1 MAFTLNEAV
10 VKIKAEGL
18 DKLQQDL
25 KTVGTSLTKI
35 GTGTAAKG
43 LDVDFKKAAGA
54 AEELDTA
61 VEKLTDST
69 KDMVRVIKAADGKF
83 RTANGR
89 FVKTADVVEDASG
102 AFYVL
107 GKKADEATQKVG
119 GVGKSFDNT
128 RKRGVNLGQSMG
140 ALGNLL
146 SVVPGQGAVGFSRL
160 SGSIGTATSAM
171 GGLGLAVAGATAGI
185 AALVGA
191 GVGLVAAVTNAGAL
205 EKRLA
210 EVATISKDVANNIK
224 GFSQEIGR
232 LSVATRTDTSLL
244 AEGLYQTISSG
255 ITDTSDAFKVLET
268 SANAARAGLTS
279 VDVAVD
285 AVTSAINAY
294 GLEASDAN
302 RISDAYFKTVEQ
314 GKLRFEDIG
323 RSIGK
328 VAPLASQLGVGLEEL
343 LAAGAA
349 LTLTGKSLSE
359 SFTGVRGAMVAIL
372 KPSSEAADLAA
383 ELGIDF
389 SAAALK
395 TKGFEGFLKDLAVQ
409 TGNDVEILGKL
420 FGEVEGLQA
429 VLSLTGNQ
437 AETFSRSLKSIEN
450 AAGATNAAIEIQNNT
465 FASQVALLKTQLSLV
480 LQIIGEE
487 LLPSV
492 TEALEDMNA
501 ALMGVDWDEF
511 QSDAETAVSGIV
523 SAFKVLGTVIGDTAT
538 LVKGVFDIV
547 DFLLIPGGG
556 VPESVQQG
564 ASNLGRAL
572 TIGATNQDTEFLTS
586 AGLGPASQGN
596 RVPLVTP
603 TGQTFV
609 PGSAAAP
616 QTAAP
621 QATGLGR
628 AIPLSKDQQALAD
641 SFLSIGANEAPSVRT
656 PFLQPRGVRPGR
668 TGAQFTPRQ
677 AGTGVEATT
686 RTPIPGVTGE
696 LIDPSTAI
704 VFQDAAQTFA
714 DALEPLSV
722 LADTTAPPDLGVGQ
736 QVVDELNEEERQRLR
751 QPDFVPGGFGTQ
763 QQDFGVTP
771 GGQNISPLLEEA
783 GTQLADNFSLVG
795 AAIQGGSAGGLPGAL
810 IAVGAEILQ
819 MTEGFGRIQE
829 SWNMLVGRLV
839 QLLEPLIGV
848 VADALLPVFEA
859 LGSVLKALAPV
870 FELLGFLLE
879 RAIAP
884 PLRLIATLLNGLA
897 FVIRKVSD
905 FFIDA
910 INFVIR
916 LINRLPFVDIQ
927 EIGGQRQREGVPNRE
942 GVGVAR
948 EDRLGGRSP
957 AGAIDST
964 GAGGEASRSSGG
976 LRVSA
981 ITGASRDILV
991 SALSPL
997 KQLNSTFPVML
1008 DVLEDI
1014 RDGLGG
1020 VARQPAFA
1028 LPNAPNLQG
1037 VLPQRQEAD
1046 GLAAGGQFDQQ
1057 GGVVIENLNINV
1069 DQVADVGDVDQ
1080 LQRRLAENLDLRQ
1093 RNEGVVFPANR

>member
-10 VKIKAEGL
+10 VKIRTEGL
-18 DKLQQDL
+18 DTLERDL
-25 KTVGTSLTKI
+25 KRTDTSLKRL
-35 GTGTAAKG
+35 GRGSSVKG
-43 LDVDFKKAAGA
+43 L
-54 AEELDTA
+54 
-61 VEKLTDST
+61 
-69 KDMVRVIKAADGKF
+69 
-83 RTANGR
+83 N
-89 FVKTADVVEDASG
+89 ADVR
-102 AFYVL
+102 
-107 GKKADEATQKVG
+107 
-119 GVGKSFDNT
+119 NT
-128 RKRGVNLGQSMG
+128 TRSVKNLGETAG
-140 ALGNLL
+140 RVGNLL
-146 SVVPGQGAVGFSRL
+146 AVMPGRGTAGL
-160 SGSIGTATSAM
+160 SALTGGLGTATTAM
-171 GGLGLAVAGATAGI
+171 GGLGVAAVGATAGI
-185 AALVGA
+185 AAIAGA
-191 GVGLVAAVTNAGAL
+191 AVGLVAAVRNAGAL

-210 EVATISKDVANNIK
+210 EVATISKDVASNIK

-232 LSVATRTDTSLL
+232 LSVTTRTDTGLL
-244 AEGLYQTISSG
+244 AEGLYQTISAG
-255 ITDTSDAFKVLET
+255 ITDTGDALKFLEV
-268 SANAARAGLTS
+268 SANAARAGLSTVGTS
-279 VDVAVD
+279 VSGL
-285 AVTSAINAY
+285 TSAVAAF
-294 GLEASDAN
+294 GLEASDV
-302 RISDAYFKTVEQ
+302 DAVADKFFKTVEV
-314 GKLRFEDIG
+314 GKLRFEDIAS
-323 RSIGK
+323 SIGS
-328 VAPLASQLGVGLEEL
+328 VAPLASQLGISLDEL
-343 LAAGAA
+343 LAAGSA
-349 LTLTGKSLSE
+349 LTLTGQTLSE
-359 SFTGVRGAMVAIL
+359 SFTNIQGVMNAVLRPSGEAIKL
-372 KPSSEAADLAA
+372 AD
-383 ELGIDF
+383 ELGVEF
-389 SAAALK
+389 TATALQ
-395 TKGFEGFLKDLAVQ
+395 TKGLTRFLKDL
-409 TGNDVEILGKL
+409 EIQVGGDIEVMGQL
-420 FGEVEGLQA
+420 FGRIEGLRG
-429 VLSLTGNQ
+429 VLALTGNQ
-437 AETFSRSLKSIEN
+437 SEAFAKNLNAIEN
-450 AAGATNAAIEIQNNT
+450 ATGATNAAVEIQNQT
-465 FASQVALLKTQLSLV
+465 YQAQIDLLKNQLSLV
-480 LQIIGEE
+480 LQTLGEE

-492 TEALEDMNA
+492 TGSLESMNA
-501 ALMGVDWDEF
+501 ILMAVDWDGFRNGIDFVASSLQTLLSVSKEVVKQLSGF
-511 QSDAETAVSGIV
+511 NLVVGNKVQGFDLDQLAADAGIDLPQAVR
-523 SAFKVLGTVIGDTAT
+523 AAR
-538 LVKGVFDIV
+538 
-547 DFLLIPGGG
+547 G
-556 VPESVQQG
+556 VPETDELAYRSPTTARPTPAIAAAAQPTG
-564 ASNLGRAL
+564 AS
-572 TIGATNQDTEFLTS
+572 
-586 AGLGPASQGN
+586 
-596 RVPLVTP
+596 
-603 TGQTFV
+603 
-609 PGSAAAP
+609 
-616 QTAAP
+616 
-621 QATGLGR
+621 R

-656 PFLQPRGVRPGR
+656 PFLQPRDVRPGR

-736 QVVDELNEEERQRLR
+736 QVVDQLNEEERQRLR

-942 GVGVAR
+942 GVGVGR

-957 AGAIDST
+957 AGSVV
-964 GAGGEASRSSGG
+964 GAESERRTETSGG
-976 LRVSA
+976 LRVSS

-991 SALSPL
+991 EALRPL
-997 KQLNSTFPVML
+997 RQLNTTFPAML

-1046 GLAAGGQFDQQ
+1046 GLAAGGQFGQQ

-1080 LQRRLAENLDLRQ
+1080 LERRLAENLDLRQ

>member
-1 MAFTLNEAV
+1 MPFVLNEAI
-10 VKIKAEGL
+10 VKIRTEGL
-18 DKLQQDL
+18 DTLERDL
-25 KTVGTSLTKI
+25 KKTDKSLKRL
-35 GTGTAAKG
+35 GAGSSVKG
-43 LDVDFKKAAGA
+43 L
-54 AEELDTA
+54 
-61 VEKLTDST
+61 
-69 KDMVRVIKAADGKF
+69 
-83 RTANGR
+83 N
-89 FVKTADVVEDASG
+89 ADVR
-102 AFYVL
+102 
-107 GKKADEATQKVG
+107 
-119 GVGKSFDNT
+119 NT
-128 RKRGVNLGQSMG
+128 TRSVKNLGETAG
-140 ALGNLL
+140 RVGNLL
-146 SVVPGQGAVGFSRL
+146 AVMPGRGTAGL
-160 SGSIGTATSAM
+160 SALTGGLGTATTAM
-171 GGLGLAVAGATAGI
+171 GGLGVAAVGATAGI

-191 GVGLVAAVTNAGAL
+191 GVGLVAAVKNAGAL

-210 EVATISKDVANNIK
+210 EVATISKDVASNIK

-232 LSVATRTDTSLL
+232 LSVTTRTDTGLL

-294 GLEASDAN
+294 GLQASDAN
-302 RISDAYFKTVEQ
+302 RISDQYFKTVEQ

-349 LTLTGKSLSE
+349 LTQGGKTLSE
-359 SFTGVRGAMVAIL
+359 AFTGVRGAMVAVL
-372 KPSSEAADLAA
+372 KPSSEAEKLAA
-383 ELGIDF
+383 ELGLEF
-389 SAAALK
+389 NAAALES
-395 TKGFEGFLKDLAVQ
+395 KGLEGFLKDLAVQ
-409 TGNDVEILGKL
+409 TGGSNEILGKL

-429 VLSLTGNQ
+429 VMALTGNQ

-450 AAGATNAAIEIQNNT
+450 AAGATNTAIEIQNKT
-465 FASQVALLKTQLSLV
+465 FAAQIALLKTQLSLV

-492 TEALEDMNA
+492 TSALEDMNA
-501 ALMGVDWDEF
+501 ALLAVDWDDF
-511 QSDAETAVSGIV
+511 QSDAEKAVSGIV
-523 SAFKVLGTVIGDTAT
+523 SAFKVLGVVIRDTGT
-538 LVKGVFDIV
+538 LVKGIFDIV

-556 VPESVQQG
+556 VPESVKRG
-564 ASNLGRAL
+564 AGNLGRAL
-572 TIGATNQDTEFLTS
+572 TSGVTNQDTEFLTS
-586 AGLGPASQGN
+586 AGLGPSSQGN

-609 PGSAAAP
+609 PSSATPTPPATP
-616 QTAAP
+616 QKIDTP
-621 QATGLGR
+621 YT
-628 AIPLSKDQQALAD
+628 STKDQQSLYGQFGQVTPDFISAPFTRQARDIRSGAVSPQFPVPGLA
-641 SFLSIGANEAPSVRT
+641 PT
-656 PFLQPRGVRPGR
+656 VRPTVSPITSPAVEGV
-668 TGAQFTPRQ
+668 GGI
-677 AGTGVEATT
+677 AGVT
-686 RTPIPGVTGE
+686 RTPIPGVQGE

-722 LADTTAPPDLGVGQ
+722 LADTTAPPDLGIGQ
-736 QVVDELNEEERQRLR
+736 QVVDELSEEERQRER

-771 GGQNISPLLEEA
+771 GGQNISPLLEEE
-783 GTQLADNFSLVG
+783 GKRLAENFSLVG
-795 AAIQGGSAGGLPGAL
+795 AALEGGAAGGLPGAL

-859 LGSVLKALAPV
+859 LGSVLKALSPV

-879 RAIAP
+879 RAVAP

-905 FFIDA
+905 FFIDV

-916 LINRLPFVDIQ
+916 LINKIPFIDIQ
-927 EIGGQRQREGVPNRE
+927 EIGGQRQREGVPNAERE
-942 GVGVAR
+942 GVGVGR
-948 EDRLGGRSP
+948 EDRLGQRAP

-991 SALSPL
+991 EALRPL
-997 KQLNSTFPVML
+997 RQLNTTFPAML
-1008 DVLEDI
+1008 NVLEDI
-1014 RDGLGG
+1014 RDGLIGG
-1020 VARQPAFA
+1020 IARQPAFA

-1046 GLAAGGQFDQQ
+1046 GFAAGGQFGQQ
-1057 GGVVIENLNINV
+1057 KGVVIENLNINV

-1080 LQRRLAENLDLRQ
+1080 LERRLAENLDLRL

>member
-146 SVVPGQGAVGFSRL
+146 SVVPGQGAVGFSTL

-480 LQIIGEE
+480 LQTIGEE

-501 ALMGVDWDEF
+501 ALMGVDWDDF

-628 AIPLSKDQQALAD
+628 AIRLSKEDQALAD

-656 PFLQPRGVRPGR
+656 PFLQPRDVRPGR

-736 QVVDELNEEERQRLR
+736 QVVDQLNEEERQRLR

-942 GVGVAR
+942 GVGVGR

-957 AGAIDST
+957 AGSVVGAESERST
-964 GAGGEASRSSGG
+964 ETSGG
-976 LRVSA
+976 LRVSS

-991 SALSPL
+991 EALRPL
-997 KQLNSTFPVML
+997 RQLNTTFPAML

-1046 GLAAGGQFDQQ
+1046 GLAAGGQFGQQ